1 MAERLP
7 PNTPARTNPSS
18 PLPSRVSAL
27 PQAIAADIVPTVGFN
42 VEEFEKNNISFTI
55 FDMSGQ
61 GRYRNL
67 WEHYYKDVGGIIF
80 VVDSTDTIRMCVAK
94 DELEQMLS
102 HSDLGS
108 VPVLFFA
115 NKMDRPLAKQPVE
128 CVQVLELDKITDKP
142 WHIGAHWHDP
152 APPAHCAHPNGGI
165 PSQPQWRHSHHP
177 LASRSGQQRADRR
190 GGRGRHQLAE

>member
-1 MAERLP
+1 MGFFKKLFGVFGGSKRKVRILCVGLDDSGKTTIISHLKP
-7 PNTPARTNPSS
+7 KK
-18 PLPSRVSAL
+18 
-27 PQAIAADIVPTVGFN
+27 AIAADIVPTVGFN

-142 WHIGAHWHDP
+142 WHIAASNALTGEGVED
-152 APPAHCAHPNGGI
+152 GI
-165 PSQPQWRHSHHP
+165 SWLSDQMLR
-177 LASRSGQQRADRR
+177 AISRS
-190 GGRGRHQLAE
+190 